1 MPSSY
6 QSECL
11 HCKELFDP
19 NPRNRWHQEFCLKP
33 ECRAASKAE
42 SQRRWLSK
50 SENREHFRGP
60 ANVERVRQWRKAHP
74 EYWKRAKKASGTL
87 QDLVSAQAPE
97 PQSVAPTTSPAPLQD
112 LFAAQ
117 DPLLVGVI
125 AHLIDSP
132 LQDHVEEAT
141 LNLLAKGR
149 TILDLRSRM
158 KNNATQYEDQKT
170 NPLSGAAAPHSR
182 SVQLDRP
189 TAGP

>member
-1 MPSSY
+1 
-6 QSECL
+6 
-11 HCKELFDP
+11 LFDP
-19 NPRNRWHQEFCLKP
+19 NPRNRWHQKFCLKP

-42 SQRRWLSK
+42 SQRRWLSS
-50 SENREHFRGP
+50 SENRDHFRGA
-60 ANVERVRQWRKAHP
+60 ANVERVRQWRKANP
-74 EYWKRAKKASGTL
+74 EYWKRAKKSSGTL
-87 QDLVSAQAPE
+87 QDLVPIQAPA
-97 PQSVAPTTSPAPLQD
+97 PQPVASTTSPAPLQD

-132 LQDHVEEAT
+132 LQDHVEQAT

-182 SVQLDRP
+182 PVQLDRS